1 MQRSGKAHHKD
12 AILTE
17 IIISLG
23 ILPNLELGRTKV
35 IFSVK
40 ILPNLELGRTKVI
53 FSVSSQE
60 IFCGYGM
67 ARCTSRNC

>member
-35 IFSVK
+35 IFSV
-40 ILPNLELGRTKVI
+40 
-53 FSVSSQE
+53 SSQE
-60 IFCGYGM
+60 IFVGM
-67 ARCTSRNC
+67 EWLVAHRGIVEMI

>member
-17 IIISLG
+17 VIISLG
-23 ILPNLELGRTKV
+23 ILPD
-35 IFSVK
+35 
-40 ILPNLELGRTKVI
+40 LELGRTKVI

-60 IFCGYGM
+60 IFCGYVM
-67 ARCTSRNC
+67 ARCTSSNC